1 MAPKRL
7 SDHRHTFQFPIGAL
21 VFSEGID
28 RAMREC
34 GLDPLPQFRRHARAD
49 WGDVTDE
56 QWQANNAAL
65 LSGGGLESLYVVHRE
80 LSIRIVTEADRSA
93 TYITLTSEPIP
104 DRA

>member
-49 WGDVTDE
+49 WGTSRTSSGKPTTPPCYPV
-56 QWQANNAAL
+56 AAL
-65 LSGGGLESLYVVHRE
+65 NHSTWF
-80 LSIRIVTEADRSA
+80 IAN
-93 TYITLTSEPIP
+93 
-104 DRA
+104 